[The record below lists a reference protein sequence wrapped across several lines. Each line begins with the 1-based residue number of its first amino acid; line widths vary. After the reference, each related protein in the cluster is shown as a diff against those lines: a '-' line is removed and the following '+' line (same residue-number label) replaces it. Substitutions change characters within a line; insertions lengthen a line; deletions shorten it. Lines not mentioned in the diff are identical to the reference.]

1 VSDTLPVAA
10 VDHNHATPPIC
21 AKKMKHSGVFL
32 RFRDYLLDRRGV
44 GGVEFAILAPILIA
58 TYFSCFELTIGFSF
72 AKRAARATGTVGDL
86 VAQQSTVNKAFLTT
100 MTNAAKSIFAPYDVD
115 GLTTT
120 AKNPLNLKI
129 TGIQIDDAGT
139 AKALWSWQRTGSA
152 PYTAG
157 SSVTVPKELKIAGT
171 FLIRTELTAS
181 YPLMLFLPTT
191 FSPEN
196 RAISMNREI
205 FYQQRTGDKITCSD
219 C

>member
-1 VSDTLPVAA
+1 MSDVLPAA
-10 VDHNHATPPIC
+10 VERDD
-21 AKKMKHSGVFL
+21 AKLSTSKRQEDRSRGIFL
-32 RFRDYLLDRRGV
+32 GFRAYLSDRRGV

-72 AKRAARATGTVGDL
+72 AKRATRATGTVGDL
-86 VAQQSTVNKAFLTT
+86 VAQQSSVNKAFLAT
-100 MTNAAKSIFAPYDVD
+100 MTTAAKSIFAPYDVD
-115 GLTTT
+115 GLSTT
-120 AKNPLNLKI
+120 AKNPLNIRI
-129 TGIQIDDAGT
+129 TGVQIDTSGN
-139 AKALWSWQRTGSA
+139 AKTLWSWQRTGAA
-152 PYTAG
+152 PYAVG
-157 SSVTVPKELKIAGT
+157 SAVTVPKEMRIAET
-171 FLIRTELTAS
+171 FLIRTELVAS

>member
-1 VSDTLPVAA
+1 MSDVLPVAVEHQKPA
-10 VDHNHATPPIC
+10 IASPMRNEG
-21 AKKMKHSGVFL
+21 SGGIFL
-32 RFRDYLLDRRGV
+32 RFRAYLRDRRGV

-72 AKRAARATGTVGDL
+72 SKRATRATGTVGDL
-86 VAQQSTVNKAFLTT
+86 VAQQSTVNKAFLST
-100 MTNAAKSIFAPYDVD
+100 MTTAAKSIFAPYDVE
-115 GLTTT
+115 GLSKL
-120 AKNPLNLKI
+120 ANNPLNLKI

-139 AKALWSWQRTGSA
+139 AKTLWSWQRTGST
-152 PYTAG
+152 PYAVG
-157 SSVTVPKELKIAGT
+157 STVTVPKELRIKNT
-171 FLIRTELTAS
+171 FLIRTEMVTS

-191 FSPEN
+191 FSPDK